1 MILKRIT
8 KDNLRHLKWFDTIYF
23 IAEPISDYTESPKVI
38 QILPFF
44 KVEYDKSI
52 MYGSYYYSN
61 TLLINY

>member
-44 KVEYDKSI
+44 QVKYDAWLI
-52 MYGSYYYSN
+52 YDNYYYSD
-61 TLLINY
+61 TLFINY